1 MEKKGPSKKKEGGK
15 KNENAIKNNEKKGKS
30 KEKED
35 GKKNE
40 NEKEIKNN
48 EKKSKSKEKEDG
60 KKNEKEKAIKNNK
73 NEQANNEK
81 KEEEIKKIITEKKN
95 HKVDELSNNILDKND
110 IEKKDKIENFGNI
123 NKNENK
129 EVENGER
136 KMEIEE
142 NSEDKKDSQQK
153 NEKNDENNHKIKDDA
168 KKINEKDINKENEL
182 DLKNIKIYPKGLNNI
197 GATCYMNS
205 VLQCLYH
212 IYELSNE
219 FLKLK
224 ELDIKKMPISWAF
237 LDIIKNLSFSQKESI
252 SPIKFKEIISNNELF
267 EGIEANDSK
276 TLTLYILDNINEEFN
291 ENNVQIPNKKI
302 SSRIRELNEKGT
314 EGIVK
319 FFNMQCNSI
328 IGDLFNGVKKFTYK
342 CLKCNEVSVNYQI
355 FNIINLSVEKTYYTL
370 YKNKKNKKKKLDLL
384 ECFRNEELPKYFN
397 GKNQVYCDKCKKE
410 ENGESY
416 DKIYMTP
423 KVMILFLDRGINNR
437 FTCEVSFPENLNIS
451 EFEEKTIGKGEYI
464 LIGVIE
470 HLGPSSNAGHFI
482 ANCRNFDG
490 KWYIFSD
497 STIKGPL
504 NKYKSYGVPYLLF
517 YTRNE

>member
-15 KNENAIKNNEKKGKS
+15 KNENEKAIKNKEKKGKS

-48 EKKSKSKEKEDG
+48 EKKDKSKEKEDG
-60 KKNEKEKAIKNNK
+60 KKNENEKAIKNNK

-153 NEKNDENNHKIKDDA
+153 NEKNDENNHKIKEDA

-224 ELDIKKMPISWAF
+224 ELDIKTMPMSWAF
-237 LDIIKNLSFSQKESI
+237 LDIIKSLSF
-252 SPIKFKEIISNNELF
+252 KFKEIISNNELF

-291 ENNVQIPNKKI
+291 DNNVKIPNKKI
-302 SSRIRELNEKGT
+302 SNRIRELKEKGT

-355 FNIINLSVEKTYYTL
+355 FNIINLSVEQTYYTL
-370 YKNKKNKKKKLDLL
+370 YKDKKKK
-384 ECFRNEELPKYFN
+384 K
-397 GKNQVYCDKCKKE
+397 
-410 ENGESY
+410 
-416 DKIYMTP
+416 
-423 KVMILFLDRGINNR
+423 
-437 FTCEVSFPENLNIS
+437 
-451 EFEEKTIGKGEYI
+451 KTIR
-464 LIGVIE
+464 
-470 HLGPSSNAGHFI
+470 FI
-482 ANCRNFDG
+482 R
-490 KWYIFSD
+490 
-497 STIKGPL
+497 
-504 NKYKSYGVPYLLF
+504 LL
-517 YTRNE
+517 